1 MQYIRYFS
9 VHLHR
14 FSQIVK
20 SRLLTKTRIVMKM
33 IEVVSEDYSIN
44 GFKHLSELAME
55 YFPELSGPSAASKK
69 MRACIKANV
78 ALNEQMSLTGFTDKT
93 IDISPKMQ
101 ITLYNHW
108 GPPRIS
114 VPLDDRRTD
123 ENDNKNQK

>member
-1 MQYIRYFS
+1 
-9 VHLHR
+9 
-14 FSQIVK
+14 
-20 SRLLTKTRIVMKM
+20 MKM
-33 IEVVSEDYSIN
+33 IEVASEGYSIN

-114 VPLDDRRTD
+114 VPLDGRRTD